1 MFNIKNSNTEFPLFF
16 GEELGLTDAFNVT
29 YPEILEADKAQRAL
43 FWDADEYDLSK
54 DAKEIRESDGAEFEL
69 LVRALSMQLAGDSMA
84 NGSIAMLFLPLI
96 SNPQAKSLI
105 SYWND
110 TEAVHD
116 RAYSRIVSQCF
127 DDPNELLDRVRND
140 EKLIR
145 RLQPILTNFKMHS
158 ELILRIQNGEEVS
171 VKERNT
177 TVLRTIVTLLAL
189 EGIMF
194 LSSFAT
200 TFAVCEAYDKYNIVA
215 KITGL
220 IHDDESVSHV
230 RNNLTLLNILINKEK
245 YEEWDEFKY
254 EAKTILD
261 SVIQLEEEWATE
273 HLFDGIGP
281 IVGYNAKLA
290 TQYTKFLSKPIYDK
304 LGLSWDFEVVEENP
318 FTWIKYYTNQDLIQ
332 VAQQETES
340 GNYMINASLDDT
352 EDMEF
357 DY

>member
-29 YPEILEADKAQRAL
+29 YPEILTADKAQRNL

-54 DAKEIRESDGAEFEL
+54 DAKEIRSADGAEFEL
-69 LVRALSMQLAGDSMA
+69 IVRALSLQLAGDSLA
-84 NGSIAMLFLPLI
+84 NGSIAMLFLPII
-96 SNPQAKSLI
+96 SNPQAKSLV

-127 DDPNELLDRVRND
+127 DDPNELLERVRND

-145 RLQPILTNFKMHS
+145 RLQPILNNFKIHS
-158 ELILRIQNGEEVS
+158 EMILRIQSGEDVPVS
-171 VKERNT
+171 ERNA
-177 TVLRTIVTLLAL
+177 TVLRTIVSLLGL

-200 TFAVCEAYDKYNIVA
+200 TFAVCEAYKKYSIIA
-215 KITGL
+215 KLTGL

-230 RNNLTLLNILINKEK
+230 RNNLTFLNILINKEK
-245 YEEWDEFKY
+245 YPEWETVKH
-254 EAKTILD
+254 EAKEILD
-261 SVIQLEEEWATE
+261 TIIDLDKEWVE
-273 HLFDGIGP
+273 NHLFEGIGE

-290 TQYTKFLSKPIYDK
+290 RQYTLYLAKPLYDAI
-304 LGLSWDFEVVEENP
+304 GLQWDYDVIEENP
-318 FTWIKYYTNQDLIQ
+318 FTWIKYYTKQDLLQ
-332 VAQQETES
+332 TAQQETES

-352 EDMEF
+352 EGVEF
-357 DY
+357 EF